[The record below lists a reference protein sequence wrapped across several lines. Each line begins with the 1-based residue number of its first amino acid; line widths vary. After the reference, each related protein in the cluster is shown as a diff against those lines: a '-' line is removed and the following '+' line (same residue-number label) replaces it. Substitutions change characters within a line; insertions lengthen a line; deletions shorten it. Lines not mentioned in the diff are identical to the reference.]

1 MKYAVIDVGSNSVRL
16 MVSEELKTKYKKIN
30 TTRLAMGLSLT
41 GRLDSD
47 RMLATANAIEEYVE
61 EAKSEQC
68 DKIFVFATEA
78 VRSADNKD
86 EFIKLLSDKGICIDV
101 VASQDEARLG
111 FTGAYT
117 DGVCCVL
124 DIGGASTE
132 LAVGDNN
139 GLIYAKSLP
148 IGLVRIYDR
157 CEENLQAIDE
167 YVASVIREY
176 GELPKFDNLLA
187 IGGTASTFVAIKE
200 KMNIYNPQIVDGY
213 MLTKVVV
220 DELTEQIHA
229 MKIQDRL
236 LLTGLEPKRADVIV
250 GGGRLLSAIM
260 SMLGRDYLIVRE
272 SDNQEGYLKCKMG
285 ISILGKK

>member
-1 MKYAVIDVGSNSVRL
+1 M
-16 MVSEELKTKYKKIN
+16 YKI
-30 TTRLAMGLSLT
+30 
-41 GRLDSD
+41 
-47 RMLATANAIEEYVE
+47 
-61 EAKSEQC
+61 Q
-68 DKIFVFATEA
+68 
-78 VRSADNKD
+78 
-86 EFIKLLSDKGICIDV
+86 
-101 VASQDEARLG
+101 
-111 FTGAYT
+111 
-117 DGVCCVL
+117 VL

-157 CEENLQAIDE
+157 CKENLQAVDE

-200 KMNIYNPQIVDGY
+200 KMNTYNPQIVDGY
-213 MLTKVVV
+213 VLTKTVV

-236 LLTGLEPKRADVIV
+236 LLAGLEPKRADVIV

-285 ISILGKK
+285 I